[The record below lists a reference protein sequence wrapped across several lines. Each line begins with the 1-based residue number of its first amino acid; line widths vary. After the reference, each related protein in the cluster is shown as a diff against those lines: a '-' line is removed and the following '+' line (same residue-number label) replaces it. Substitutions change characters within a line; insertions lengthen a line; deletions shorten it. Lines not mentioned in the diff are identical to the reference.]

1 MALDVPW
8 NRRPGMAL
16 PLLIPL
22 LKYLPAHRKTAYD
35 MLRIPA
41 ALPDTVRMLPDKS
54 LLHVPPVS
62 FLYQEAALIL

>member
-22 LKYLPAHRKTAYD
+22 PKCLPAHRKTAYD
-35 MLRIPA
+35 MLHIPA
-41 ALPDTVRMLPDKS
+41 ALPDTVRMLPDKYP
-54 LLHVPPVS
+54 LHVPPAS
-62 FLYQEAALIL
+62 FIYQEAALIL